1 MAKSLDPLDLDIII
15 DYAFLEDLSPEDLT
29 LFSDVSRMIEAMN
42 GLNEEEEVL
51 ANALHGD
58 VPTGGI
64 NGVMRSAQE
73 EPAKSDTLYE
83 AYFT

>member
-1 MAKSLDPLDLDIII
+1 MANGLDPLDLDIII
-15 DYAFLEDLSPEDLT
+15 DDAFLEDLSPEEKP
-29 LFSDVSRMIEAMN
+29 LFSDVTRMIDAMQ
-42 GLNEEEEVL
+42 GLNEEEEEL
-51 ANALHGD
+51 AKALHGE

-64 NGVMRSAQE
+64 NGVMKSAQD